1 MTFLSICGV
10 ALCAVFMILVIKEV
24 RKDHTALL
32 SLAVGILFFGIILV
46 RAGDLMEY
54 IRKLSEAIPN
64 STYVTVLLKALGIT
78 YAAAITQEI
87 CKSCGENGIAGYVEA
102 VGKAEIVVICLPLI
116 KELTDTALKYI

>member
-10 ALCAVFMILVIKEV
+10 ALCAAFMTLVIKEV
-24 RKDHTALL
+24 KRDHTALL
-32 SLAVGILFFGIILV
+32 ALTVGILFFGIILY

-54 IRKLSEAIPN
+54 IHKLSEALPD
-64 STYVTVLLKALGIT
+64 STYVAVLLKALGIT
-78 YAAAITQEI
+78 YAATITQEI

-116 KELTDTALKYI
+116 KELTDTALKFI